1 MPQHNQIALIE
12 ELNTEL
18 AVIDSKKLAKIS
30 QRMVEIDRANLSF
43 GKKNTQTT
51 SQLMTLTML
60 CDAPYRRLRQVL
72 AQIERKRTALEDLA
86 FDLRKK
92 KVRLK
97 KLRDKAS
104 HDELAQIHADQ
115 MEHGLHRSKMYIEG
129 ALKELAVFQDT
140 YDEIKAAHNIPD
152 DWDEMDFEKEE
163 ISNHIRM
170 AFRNGVRNIITNGAL
185 NNGTLEYLEQ
195 FGVHPVTAQKLI
207 VNYLK
212 EVEAMANEGKYPTVN
227 SLYEFLDRSAEIF
240 QDAHKAVM
248 SRIGIKDLL
257 KDEWA
262 FMEMRDVA

>member
-1 MPQHNQIALIE
+1 MKELALIE

-72 AQIERKRTALEDLA
+72 AQIERKRVTLEDSA

-92 KVRLK
+92 KVRLN
-97 KLRDKAS
+97 KLREKD
-104 HDELAQIHADQ
+104 DELAQIEADKL
-115 MEHGLHRSKMYIEG
+115 EHGLHRSRMYIE
-129 ALKELAVFQDT
+129 ASLKELAVFQDV
-140 YDEIKAAHNIPD
+140 YDEIKTAHNIPD

-170 AFRNGVRNIITNGAL
+170 AFRNGVRNMITNGTL
-185 NNGTLEYLEQ
+185 GNGTLEYLEQ
-195 FGVHPVTAQKLI
+195 FGIHPMTAKKLI
-207 VNYLK
+207 FDYLQK
-212 EVEAMANEGKYPTVN
+212 VEAMVEEGKYPTVN
-227 SLYEFLDRSAEIF
+227 NLYEFLDKSAELF

-248 SRIGIKDLL
+248 ARIGIKDLL
-257 KDEWA
+257 KDEYL
-262 FMEMRDVA
+262 FMEMRDIA